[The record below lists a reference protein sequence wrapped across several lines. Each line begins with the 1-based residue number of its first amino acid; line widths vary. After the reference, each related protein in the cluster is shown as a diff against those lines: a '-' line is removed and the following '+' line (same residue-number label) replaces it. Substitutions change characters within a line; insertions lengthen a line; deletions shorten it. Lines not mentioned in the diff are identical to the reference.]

1 MQTKNM
7 DSLDGIVKFDL
18 RGPLHSVYIGPVGDV
33 MLVDRPSLKDQLE
46 SVFPGCVIEDNR
58 SAPDLDVARKS
69 AASIR
74 DHYSSRRQALDT
86 SDDLSPS

>member
-1 MQTKNM
+1 MHTKNM
-7 DSLDGIVKFDL
+7 GSLDGTVKFDL
-18 RGPLHSVYIGPVGDV
+18 RGPLHSVYVGPGGDV

-46 SVFPGCVIEDNR
+46 SAFPGCVIEDNR

-74 DHYSSRRQALDT
+74 DHYRRRRQVLDT